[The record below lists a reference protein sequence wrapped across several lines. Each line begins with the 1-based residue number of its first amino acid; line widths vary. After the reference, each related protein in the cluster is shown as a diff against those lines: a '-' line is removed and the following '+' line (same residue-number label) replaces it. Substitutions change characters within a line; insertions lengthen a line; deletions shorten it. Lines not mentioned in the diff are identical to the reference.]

1 MNEKFIKI
9 GGAKAW
15 MKNILRLNIKL
26 IIYIYIY
33 KNKISTH

>member
-15 MKNILRLNIKL
+15 MKNILRLNIKH
-26 IIYIYIY
+26 IYIY